1 MLPHTRLSRRLEP
14 LLIRIG
20 HWISWLWVV
29 LLVVIVLNVTLRYLF
44 GEGRI
49 EFEEIQWHLY
59 ATGFLLGLSYAYQAD
74 VHIRVDVL
82 HERFSPQLQAWIELY
97 GIVLFLLPFI
107 ALVLI
112 FSVPFVWQSYTLSE
126 VSQAPGGLPMRWLIK
141 AMLPLGF
148 LLLLL
153 AVVSR
158 LTRVWAQLFRNG
170 ERSTADPDGG
180 RNHGP

>member
-1 MLPHTRLSRRLEP
+1 MLPHTRLSRWLEP

-20 HWISWLWVV
+20 HWISWLWAI
-29 LLVVIVLNVTLRYLF
+29 LLVVIVANVTLRYLF

-59 ATGFLLGLSYAYQAD
+59 ASGFLLGLSYAYQAD

-82 HERFSPQLQAWIELY
+82 HERFSPDLKAWIELY

-112 FSVPFVWQSYTLSE
+112 FSVPFVWQSYALSE
-126 VSQAPGGLPMRWLIK
+126 VSQAPGGLPLRWLIK

-153 AVVSR
+153 AVLSR
-158 LTRVWAQLFRNG
+158 LTRVWAQLFR
-170 ERSTADPDGG
+170 ADGPIDANTTGG
-180 RNHGP
+180 RSHGP